1 MIYDCKLWM
10 YIMIVCAFYGIITES
25 WRYSTSILYN
35 LPHSSPLCGRHETCA
50 QSPTPI
56 VQPCGCR
63 LLHHQGPAELFFC
76 ESLKS
81 LIFFVRLKI
90 IEISGVYGCLQIL
103 IKNDSK
109 SFWDPVNRGW
119 TRLDRS
125 TNIFNAWHIE
135 ELKLMTNVD
144 FRGIWIIYKPYAKIC
159 KISQL
164 CMLDDQSQYCT
175 SETIH
180 NHESI
185 SGENGPK
192 SYGIGW
198 CRNGISTITSA
209 FFFHDAPSDELAL
222 AFAIL
227 RCFFGK
233 NVQTSK
239 VIDRKFPESA
249 AHCGLWG
256 DIGPPKQAVE
266 KSWRLGVTNSHP
278 AEASCLA

>member
-1 MIYDCKLWM
+1 MTVNYECILW
-10 YIMIVCAFYGIITES
+10 
-25 WRYSTSILYN
+25 LYVRFMA
-35 LPHSSPLCGRHETCA
+35 LL
-50 QSPTPI
+50 QSHDAI
-56 VQPCGCR
+56 VQVVFTICLTHLPYVDDMKHAPSPPRPLSNLVDVGYCIIKA
-63 LLHHQGPAELFFC
+63 LLSFF
-76 ESLKS
+76 

-90 IEISGVYGCLQIL
+90 IEICGVYGCLQIL

-119 TRLDRS
+119 TCLDRS

-192 SYGIGW
+192 HHMQ
-198 CRNGISTITSA
+198 SA
-209 FFFHDAPSDELAL
+209 DVGTVSAP
-222 AFAIL
+222 
-227 RCFFGK
+227 
-233 NVQTSK
+233 
-239 VIDRKFPESA
+239 
-249 AHCGLWG
+249 
-256 DIGPPKQAVE
+256 
-266 KSWRLGVTNSHP
+266 
-278 AEASCLA
+278 